1 MTEITLNRIG
11 ALPQIFPNPDDYLF
25 VTGLAGPARD
35 AAALTSDGANMFT
48 MAGCMG
54 AAMTTGLGMAL
65 GAPDKQIVVIAGD
78 GEMMMNI
85 GSMATIASQAPK
97 NLTIVCIDN
106 GGHGETGGQDGHTSV
121 RTNLAKVAEGF
132 GIENI
137 LTVTDEAGL
146 KDAAEFVKS
155 GDGPRFLWLRV
166 MVGEPTKFKRN
177 MNPAECRIRFKTAFR
192 AAG

>member
-35 AAALTSDGANMFT
+35 AAALTNDGANMFT

-54 AAMTTGLGMAL
+54 AAMTMGLGMAL
-65 GAPDKQIVVIAGD
+65 SAPERDVVVIAGD

-85 GSMATIASQAPK
+85 GSLATIASQAPK
-97 NLTIVCIDN
+97 NLTLVCVDN

-132 GIENI
+132 GIQNV
-137 LTVTDEAGL
+137 LTVSTEAGL

-155 GDGPRFLWLRV
+155 GNGPRFLWLRV
-166 MVGEPTKFKRN
+166 MPGEPTAFKRN
-177 MNPAECRIRFKTAFR
+177 MNPAECRVRFKTHFL
-192 AAG
+192 AG

>member
-35 AAALTSDGANMFT
+35 AAALTNDGANMFT

-54 AAMTTGLGMAL
+54 AAMTMGLGMAL
-65 GAPDKQIVVIAGD
+65 GAPDRDVVVIAGD

-85 GSMATIASQAPK
+85 GSLATIASQAPK
-97 NLTIVCIDN
+97 NLTVVCVDN

-121 RTNLAKVAEGF
+121 RTDLAKVADGF
-132 GIENI
+132 GIQNI
-137 LTVTDEAGL
+137 LTVSTEAGL
-146 KDAAEFVKS
+146 KDAAAFVKS

-166 MVGEPTKFKRN
+166 MAGEPTKFKRN
-177 MNPAECRIRFKTAFR
+177 MNPAECRVRFKTAFQS
-192 AAG
+192 A

>member
-1 MTEITLNRIG
+1 MTEVTLNRIG

-35 AAALTSDGANMFT
+35 AAALTGDGPNTYT

-54 AAMTTGLGMAL
+54 AAMTMGLGMAL
-65 GAPDKQIVVIAGD
+65 GAPDRDVVVVAGD

-97 NLTIVCIDN
+97 NLTVVCVDN

-121 RTNLAKVAEGF
+121 RTDLAKVAAGF
-132 GIENI
+132 GIGNI
-137 LTVTDEAGL
+137 LTVSTDAGL
-146 KDAAEFVKS
+146 KEAAEFVKS
-155 GDGPRFLWLRV
+155 GEGPRFLWLRV
-166 MVGEPTKFKRN
+166 LPGEPTKFKRN
-177 MNPAECRIRFKTAFR
+177 MNPAECRVRFRTHFMTA
-192 AAG
+192 

>member
-35 AAALTSDGANMFT
+35 AAALTNDGANMFT

-54 AAMTTGLGMAL
+54 AAMTMGLGMAL
-65 GAPDKQIVVIAGD
+65 SAPERDVVVIAGD

-85 GSMATIASQAPK
+85 GSLATIASQAPK
-97 NLTIVCIDN
+97 NLTLVCVDN

-132 GIENI
+132 GIQNV
-137 LTVTDEAGL
+137 LTVSTDAGL

-155 GDGPRFLWLRV
+155 GNGPRFLWLRV
-166 MVGEPTKFKRN
+166 MPGEPTAFKRN
-177 MNPAECRIRFKTAFR
+177 MNPAECRVRFKTHFL
-192 AAG
+192 AG